1 MFQMYAKMVG
11 VAGAFFLGA
20 NLVASQ
26 VQSAQELSSRGLAQ
40 TPVPYEDELLVERT
54 KVTQALAPVYEEQ
67 VQQEAK
73 MQKPK
78 KSCCKRTCSFCKKHP
93 CLVMCGLCMLF
104 GGIAHGVSAATAS
117 REIPM
122 SYSRQVCPRT
132 NQFEEAV
139 RALTAK
145 ESMYSAKNDLSIE
158 SLEMK
163 NEPVRQLMSDGEL
176 AQLERDSRGISKT
189 DLFRA
194 GRVVEPQEE
203 ESEDL

>member
-1 MFQMYAKMVG
+1 MSQVYVKIMY
-11 VAGAFFLGA
+11 VAGTLFVGA
-20 NLVASQ
+20 NIVASQ
-26 VQSAQELSSRGLAQ
+26 VRVQ
-40 TPVPYEDELLVERT
+40 TPIPLEDELLVERT
-54 KVTQALAPVYEEQ
+54 KVTQVLAPVYEEQ

-93 CLVMCGLCMLF
+93 CLVMCGLCVLF

-117 REIPM
+117 REIPIT
-122 SYSRQVCPRT
+122 YSKQVCLRT
-132 NQFEEAV
+132 SQFEEAV

-163 NEPVRQLMSDGEL
+163 NEPVRQLMSDEEL
-176 AQLERDSRGISKT
+176 AQLERDSRGVSKT

-194 GRVVEPQEE
+194 GRVAEPQEE
-203 ESEDL
+203 EPEDL